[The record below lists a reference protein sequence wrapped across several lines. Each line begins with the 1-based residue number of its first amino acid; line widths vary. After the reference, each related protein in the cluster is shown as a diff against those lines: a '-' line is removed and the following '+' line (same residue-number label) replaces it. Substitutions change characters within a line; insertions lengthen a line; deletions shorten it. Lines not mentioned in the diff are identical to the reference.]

1 MGASHSIDSNV
12 ILFDG
17 VCNLCNHSVQF
28 IINRDKKGY
37 FKFASLQS
45 DFGQEQLKA
54 FNVPSRALESII
66 LIKGDRYFQRSS
78 AVLEICLHLGG
89 LWPLLY
95 VFKIIPWFIRDF
107 FYDLVA
113 KNRYRWFGR
122 RDECMLPTPELK
134 ARFLD

>member
-1 MGASHSIDSNV
+1 MGASHSINSNV

-28 IINRDKKGY
+28 IINRDKSGH

-45 DFGQEQLKA
+45 AFGQEQLRNFSIPSKA
-54 FNVPSRALESII
+54 MESII
-66 LIKGDRYFQRSS
+66 LIKSDRYFQRSS
-78 AVLEICLHLGG
+78 AVLEICLHLGS

-95 VFKIIPWFIRDF
+95 IFKIVPWFIRDF

>member
-1 MGASHSIDSNV
+1 MGSSHSLNSSV
-12 ILFDG
+12 VLFDG

-28 IINRDKKGY
+28 IINRDKKQY

-45 DFGQEQLKA
+45 DFGQQQLNN
-54 FNVPSRALESII
+54 FNVPSRELESII
-66 LIKGDRYFQRSS
+66 LIKGNRYFQRSS
-78 AVLEICLHLGG
+78 AVLEICLHLGA

-95 VFKIIPWFIRDF
+95 IFKIIPWFIRDF